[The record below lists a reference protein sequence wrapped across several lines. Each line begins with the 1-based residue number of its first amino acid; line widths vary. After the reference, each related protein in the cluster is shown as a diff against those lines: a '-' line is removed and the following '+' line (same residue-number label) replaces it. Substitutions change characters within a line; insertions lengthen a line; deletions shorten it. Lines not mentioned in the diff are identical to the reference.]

1 MIQQEYKNNVVE
13 TQGVVETTGF
23 NIEVNESMFQMLTSN
38 VYNDPKLAVMRE
50 WSTNACD
57 ACIAAGKEIQFDV
70 HLPTVEETYFSVR
83 DYGTG
88 LSPEDVKGIFSN
100 LGASTKRNSNAY
112 NGTLGIGRMAGLAV
126 ADAFT
131 VESFYNGTC
140 YSYIISMQN
149 GVPVTIYM
157 GDFPTNE
164 PNGLQLKV
172 DVELEDI
179 SAYTTR
185 AEKLYQFFDHKPN
198 INRENV
204 NIHLDVSHHISEDWF
219 ITKNESVYRNPN
231 YVVMSQVAYEIPRSY
246 EVEDHGFSGLVIK
259 AAPGS
264 VTFNP
269 GRESLSLNKAT
280 VDYINK
286 AFERIAEE
294 YIEAAR
300 DKLEE
305 ADNDYQLMNTY
316 KSLIE
321 ACPSDI
327 AKKINPEE
335 YASEEFSAL
344 FSQRNSWGSQSKS
357 FHYLSVT
364 SSFYDLSSNLLALN
378 YKGRHYKTSKSL
390 DSNNPISWQEFFF
403 SEHVIIDLKSKFRS
417 ALNEMY
423 TEKPLICWQRNP
435 EQDIEEAKE
444 TAILILDEL
453 GIPYKLASD
462 IIDVNSQNSVI
473 PASIR
478 QGFYASNI
486 YNGVVFKSQKMEQE
500 DIEKET
506 YLYVKLKNTTP
517 IIEDKL
523 LSFEDYATAY
533 SLLSAVTH
541 MPEVKGVAKKYQSYV
556 DTLDNWVDYETFIKE
571 KMEQTVFK
579 KPTEDYAPRRI
590 RPRLMN
596 EETYTLY
603 PKRLQEF
610 YEESKNYHCFT
621 KSSDY
626 LSSDLHIQLAA
637 SLGAQFVTYESSI
650 NIDLDELNEIYPK
663 SMPVLQGLSSYYDL
677 TSELVSYIANL
688 EEFYAT
694 RKIEQ

>member
-1 MIQQEYKNNVVE
+1 MIQQEYKNNVIE

-149 GVPVTIYM
+149 GVPVTIHM

-164 PNGLQLKV
+164 ANGLQLKV

-179 SAYTTR
+179 NAYIAR

-219 ITKNESVYRNPN
+219 ITKHESVYRNPN

-259 AAPGS
+259 AAPGA

-280 VDYINK
+280 IDYINK
-286 AFERIAEE
+286 AFDRISEE

-300 DKLEE
+300 NKLEE
-305 ADNDYQLMNTY
+305 ATNDYQLMTTY
-316 KSLIE
+316 KSLTE
-321 ACPSDI
+321 ACPAAI
-327 AKKINPEE
+327 KEKIDPEE
-335 YASEEFSAL
+335 YASEEFSSL
-344 FSQRNSWGSQSKS
+344 FSNRSYWGSQTKS
-357 FHYLSVT
+357 FHYLSAT
-364 SSFYDLSSNLLALN
+364 SSFCDLSSNLLALS

-423 TEKPLICWQRNP
+423 TGKPLICWQRNSTS
-435 EQDIEEAKE
+435 DIEEAKE

-486 YNGVVFKSQKMEQE
+486 YNGLVFKSEKMEQE

-517 IIEDKL
+517 TIEDEL

-571 KMEQTVFK
+571 KMEQAVFK
-579 KPTEDYAPRRI
+579 KPTEGYTPRRI
-590 RPRLMN
+590 HPRLMN
-596 EETYTLY
+596 QETYKLY
-603 PKRLQEF
+603 PKRLQEL

-621 KSSDY
+621 NSNEY
-626 LSSDLHIQLAA
+626 LSSDSHIQLVA
-637 SLGAQFVTYESSI
+637 SLGAQFVTYQSTI
-650 NIDLDELNEIYPK
+650 NIDLDELSEVYPK
-663 SMPVLQGLSSYYDL
+663 SLPMLQGLVNYFDV
-677 TSELVSYIANL
+677 TAELVSYIANL